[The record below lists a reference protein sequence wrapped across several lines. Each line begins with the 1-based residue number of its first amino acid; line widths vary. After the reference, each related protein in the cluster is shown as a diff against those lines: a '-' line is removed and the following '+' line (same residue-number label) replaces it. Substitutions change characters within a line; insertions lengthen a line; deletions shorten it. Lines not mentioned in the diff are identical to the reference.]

1 MLSEVLT
8 PEQRKAIKVLQ
19 ECVVNWQF
27 YLCDDVTRLDICY
40 TDFKAFTTQKISY
53 SDLQHGSDWTW
64 NQSNAK
70 KKVSLENDLYTVV
83 QKFNTRKKTKN
94 IPSNG
99 IVFKL
104 WMFSVFRTSD
114 NAFLGIFIWC
124 EKGMPPVPFPVNS
137 ANTHVDRIAYC
148 IPELDLDAIVSAI
161 TGPDQNSTRTALPT
175 VTLEDLDF
183 LRPFVDAQTALSLG
197 W

>member
-1 MLSEVLT
+1 MSNEQNLT

-19 ECVVNWQF
+19 EILPFYPQ
-27 YLCDDVTRLDICY
+27 YLCDDITKRDICY

-53 SDLQHGSDWTW
+53 SDLHHGVNWTW

-70 KKVSLENDLYTVV
+70 KKVLLYNDHYVMV
-83 QKFNTRKKTKN
+83 QKFNTRKRTKN

-104 WMFSVFRTSD
+104 WIFTIYRSFD
-114 NAFLGIFIWC
+114 NSFVGIFIWC
-124 EKGMPPVPFPVNS
+124 EKGMPPINYSSDEIIGYCFP
-137 ANTHVDRIAYC
+137 
-148 IPELDLDAIVSAI
+148 DLDVDDLVNISSNDQLLKTSVDNI
-161 TGPDQNSTRTALPT
+161 TLDD
-175 VTLEDLDF
+175 LEF
-183 LRPFVDAQTALSLG
+183 LRPFVDAQTAASFG